1 MKLSGKVSSDLP
13 LLVLALAEEA
23 QSLDTRLPV
32 LLTGMGKVNAACALA
47 GILGRDPL
55 PARVVNLGTAGALR
69 PGLSGIHPVD
79 TVIQHD
85 LDADV
90 LRTLTG
96 ISVGGS
102 ITVAASGEGLTL
114 ATGDAFIE
122 SATDRNRLAD
132 PAHLVDMEGYALA
145 AAASQAG
152 VEIVKY
158 VSDDTDESAEGSWRN
173 SVAKAARSLADWAA
187 QNLIVPDAR
196 SAVDASRNRLAL
208 LGKRMSGRCPSRSP
222 TVL

>member
-47 GILGRDPL
+47 GVLGRGPL

-69 PGLSGIHPVD
+69 PGLSGIHPVN

-85 LDADV
+85 LDAAV

-96 ISVGGS
+96 ISVGGP
-102 ITVAASGEGLTL
+102 ITVGASGEGLTL

-122 SATDRNRLAD
+122 SAADRSHLAD
-132 PAHLVDMEGYALA
+132 RAHLVDMEGYALA

-152 VEIVKY
+152 VPIEIVKY
-158 VSDDTDESAEGSWRN
+158 VSDDTDESAEGSWRDN
-173 SVAKAARSLADWAA
+173 VAKAARSLADWVGTEFDR
-187 QNLIVPDAR
+187 LWEEPGERPGYR
-196 SAVDASRNRLAL
+196 SSCAKFLFF
-208 LGKRMSGRCPSRSP
+208 
-222 TVL
+222 

>member
-23 QSLDTRLPV
+23 QSLDTGLPV

-47 GILGRDPL
+47 GLLGRGPL
-55 PARVVNLGTAGALR
+55 PARIVNLGTAGALR
-69 PGLSGIHPVD
+69 PGLSGIRPVN

-96 ISVGGS
+96 ISVGGP
-102 ITVAASGEGLTL
+102 ITLAASGEGLTL

-122 SATDRNRLAD
+122 SATDRNRLSD
-132 PAHLVDMEGYALA
+132 QAHLVDMEGYALA
-145 AAASQAG
+145 VAASEAG
-152 VEIVKY
+152 VPIEIVKY
-158 VSDDTDESAEGSWRN
+158 VSDDTDKSAAGSWREN
-173 SVAKAARSLADWAA
+173 VAKAARSLADWAA
-187 QNLIVPDAR
+187 QNLI
-196 SAVDASRNRLAL
+196 
-208 LGKRMSGRCPSRSP
+208 GYGG
-222 TVL
+222 TQ

>member
-23 QSLDTRLPV
+23 QYLDTRLPV

-47 GILGRDPL
+47 GILGRGPL
-55 PARVVNLGTAGALR
+55 PARIVNLGTAGALR
-69 PGLSGIHPVD
+69 PGLCGIHPVN

-96 ISVGGS
+96 ISVGGP
-102 ITVAASGEGLTL
+102 ITVAASSEGLTL
-114 ATGDAFIE
+114 ATGDVFIA

-132 PAHLVDMEGYALA
+132 RAHLADMEGYALA
-145 AAASQAG
+145 AAASEAG
-152 VEIVKY
+152 VPIEIVKT
-158 VSDDTDESAEGSWRN
+158 VSDVTDESAARSWRDN
-173 SVAKAARSLADWAA
+173 LAKAARSLADWAV
-187 QNLIVPDAR
+187 QNLIDY
-196 SAVDASRNRLAL
+196 
-208 LGKRMSGRCPSRSP
+208 GG
-222 TVL
+222 TQ